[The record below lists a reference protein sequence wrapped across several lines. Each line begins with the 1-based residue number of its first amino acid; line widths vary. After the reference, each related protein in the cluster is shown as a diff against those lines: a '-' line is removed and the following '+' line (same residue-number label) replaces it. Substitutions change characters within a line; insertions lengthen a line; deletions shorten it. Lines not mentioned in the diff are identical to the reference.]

1 MNEID
6 LKIGQELT
14 FKELNK
20 CMVELTQNEVLKD
33 YNLNKLL
40 YKESVTYAFND
51 NCLIYVRFKVLE
63 ENKED
68 LLETKIKIEYINL
81 IYLKKG
87 KWHIFKGED

>member
-1 MNEID
+1 
-6 LKIGQELT
+6 
-14 FKELNK
+14 
-20 CMVELTQNEVLKD
+20 MVELTQNEVLKD
-33 YNLNKLL
+33 SSLNKLL

-87 KWHIFKGED
+87 KWHIFKRED

>member
-33 YNLNKLL
+33 SSLNKLL

-87 KWHIFKGED
+87 KWSICKGNS